1 MDKNTNI
8 FQFRDSTSGS
18 LVALLYEERVY
29 IIENCLG
36 VRGKKTMPYSLE
48 GLDDLALMH
57 ITRFLDPEDIVR
69 LGRTS
74 RRMYSLMP
82 RVIPTTEEWK
92 GKNFHVSGPYVCPEE
107 LYFDGPVLSSSINKL
122 AMSVEW
128 RDQGWGNRKGEIFVK
143 LMRPEA
149 RCFQSPNSTWEPS
162 EGEQIE
168 IAERRQLFGIAE
180 HYWKRD
186 QTVICDHPVV
196 TKARLGDFYRF
207 MRYVGGG
214 GDHELKVKNFRV
226 IATGFRIIY
235 N

>member
-1 MDKNTNI
+1 MDKLK
-8 FQFRDSTSGS
+8 SCCEKLSGFS
-18 LVALLYEERVY
+18 RK
-29 IIENCLG
+29 ENPA
-36 VRGKKTMPYSLE
+36 MPYSLE
-48 GLDDLALMH
+48 GLDDLALIH

-74 RRMYSLMP
+74 RRMRSLT

-92 GKNFHVSGPYVCPEE
+92 GKNFRVSGPYFCPEE
-107 LYFDGPVLSSSINKL
+107 LYFDSPVLSGSIKKL

-149 RCFQSPNSTWEPS
+149 RSFPSPNSIWEPP

-168 IAERRQLFGIAE
+168 IAEHRQLFGIAA

-196 TKARLGDFYRF
+196 TKARPGDFYRF
-207 MRYVGGG
+207 MRFVGEGGG
-214 GDHELKVKNFRV
+214 HELKVEKFRV
-226 IATGFRIIY
+226 VATGFRIIY